1 MKRLTAIDATRRGSS
16 RGIPPEGIPSHGACN
31 ARHPDIVV
39 PDRALRAA
47 LASALADLGQR
58 LEAAVGQPIT
68 FVIFAGRTNGEP
80 PMAVATNSTD
90 PPDMMAAVGEF
101 LEAAS
106 NPPSDLLN

>member
-1 MKRLTAIDATRRGSS
+1 MELAMPDTLT
-16 RGIPPEGIPSHGACN
+16 
-31 ARHPDIVV
+31 IVV

-68 FVIFAGRTNGEP
+68 FMIFAGRTNGEP
-80 PMAVATNSTD
+80 PMAVATNSND
-90 PPDMMAAVGEF
+90 PPDMIAAVGEF